1 MTEKFRTESDSM
13 GEFQVPIDAKFGAS
27 TARATDNF
35 PISNLRFSRVFIRSL
50 GEIKK
55 ACAVVNEKNNL
66 IDSKFSKAIVDSAQ
80 EVIDGKHDKD
90 FVVDI
95 FQTGSGTSTNM
106 NINEVIATLAS
117 EKIDTEV
124 HPNDHVNMSQSSNDV
139 IPTATNLASLLSIK
153 EDGGLLTYLNNMN
166 ETFNS
171 KAKDWAEVYKN
182 GRTHLMDATPVTLW
196 QEFEGYANLIESRIR
211 DIENSLQG
219 VSELPIGGTAVGS
232 GINAPNGFG
241 SDVAGELQKALN
253 INFQE
258 ADNHFSRQGSRDE
271 IVQLSGTLKTLA
283 SSLFKISNDI
293 RWMGSGPI
301 SGLNELKIPALQPGS
316 SIMPG
321 KVNPVIPEMM
331 MQVCAQVIG
340 NDVAVTFSG
349 TNGNFELNTMLPV
362 MAHNVLESIELLTNA
377 IKVFNEK
384 LLIGLEPN
392 TEKME
397 SNTQKNPILVTAL
410 VPKLGYDTA
419 AEIAKES
426 MSTNKTIKEVLLERE
441 LLSESEIDDL
451 LNLKKLIWWKKILQS
466 LLIMQVIN

>member
-1 MTEKFRTESDSM
+1 MTEQFRTESDSM
-13 GEFQVPIDAKFGAS
+13 GEFQVPIGAKFGAS
-27 TARATDNF
+27 TARATENF
-35 PISNLRFSRVFIRSL
+35 PISALRFSRVFIRSL

-55 ACAVVNEKNNL
+55 ACAVVNKKNNL
-66 IDSKFSKAIVDSAQ
+66 LDDELANAIVDSAQ
-80 EVIDGKHDKD
+80 EIIDGKYDKD

-106 NINEVIATLAS
+106 NINEVIANLAS
-117 EKIDTEV
+117 EKINKDV

-153 EDGGLLTYLNNMN
+153 EDGGLLNYLSILN
-166 ETFNS
+166 ENLNS
-171 KAKDWAEVYKN
+171 KAKEWADVYKN
-182 GRTHLMDATPVTLW
+182 GRTHLMDATPVTLG
-196 QEFEGYANLIESRIR
+196 QEFDGYANLIQSRIK

-241 SDVAGELQKALN
+241 SDVADELQKALN

-258 ADNHFSRQGSRDE
+258 AKNHFSRQGSRDE

-340 NDVAVTFSG
+340 NDAAVTFSG

-362 MAHNVLESIELLTNA
+362 MAHNILESIELLTNG

-392 TEKME
+392 IEKME

-419 AEIAKES
+419 AQIAKES
-426 MSTNKTIKEVLLERE
+426 ISTNKTIKEVLLEKE

-451 LNLKKLIWWKKILQS
+451 LNLKKLI
-466 LLIMQVIN
+466 

>member
-1 MTEKFRTESDSM
+1 MTEQFRTESDSM
-13 GEFQVPIDAKFGAS
+13 GEFQVPIGAKFGAS
-27 TARATDNF
+27 TARATENF
-35 PISNLRFSRVFIRSL
+35 PISALRFSRVFIRSL

-55 ACAVVNEKNNL
+55 ACAVVNKKNNL
-66 IDSKFSKAIVDSAQ
+66 LDDELAKAIVDSAQ
-80 EVIDGKHDKD
+80 EIIDGKYDKD

-106 NINEVIATLAS
+106 NINEVIANLAS
-117 EKIDTEV
+117 EKINKEV

-153 EDGGLLTYLNNMN
+153 EDGGLLNYLSILN
-166 ETFNS
+166 ENLNS
-171 KAKDWAEVYKN
+171 KAKEWADVYKN
-182 GRTHLMDATPVTLW
+182 GRTHLMDATPVTLG
-196 QEFEGYANLIESRIR
+196 QEFDGYANLIQSRIK

-241 SDVAGELQKALN
+241 SDVADVLQKALN

-258 ADNHFSRQGSRDE
+258 AKNHFSRQGSRDE

-340 NDVAVTFSG
+340 NDAAVTFSG

-362 MAHNVLESIELLTNA
+362 MAHNILESIELLTNG

-392 TEKME
+392 IEKME

-419 AEIAKES
+419 AQIAKES
-426 MSTNKTIKEVLLERE
+426 ISTNKTIKEVLLEKE

-451 LNLKKLIWWKKILQS
+451 LNLKKLI
-466 LLIMQVIN
+466 

>member
-1 MTEKFRTESDSM
+1 MTEQFRTESDSM
-13 GEFQVPIDAKFGAS
+13 GEFQVPIGAKFGAS
-27 TARATDNF
+27 TARATENF
-35 PISNLRFSRVFIRSL
+35 PISALRFSRVFIRSL

-55 ACAVVNEKNNL
+55 ACAVVNKKNNL
-66 IDSKFSKAIVDSAQ
+66 LDDELAKAIVDSSQ
-80 EVIDGKHDKD
+80 EIIDGKYDKD

-106 NINEVIATLAS
+106 NINEVIANLAS
-117 EKIDTEV
+117 EKINKDV

-153 EDGGLLTYLNNMN
+153 EDGGLLNYLSILN
-166 ETFNS
+166 ENLNS
-171 KAKDWAEVYKN
+171 KAKEWADVYKN
-182 GRTHLMDATPVTLW
+182 GRTHLMDATPVTLG
-196 QEFEGYANLIESRIR
+196 QEFDGYANLIQSRIK
-211 DIENSLQG
+211 DIENSLKG

-241 SDVAGELQKALN
+241 SDVADELQKALN

-258 ADNHFSRQGSRDE
+258 AKNHFSRQGSRDE

-340 NDVAVTFSG
+340 NDAAVTFSG

-362 MAHNVLESIELLTNA
+362 MAHNILESIELLTNG

-392 TEKME
+392 IEKME

-419 AEIAKES
+419 AQIAKES
-426 MSTNKTIKEVLLERE
+426 ISTNKTIKEVLLEKE

-451 LNLKKLIWWKKILQS
+451 LNLKKLI
-466 LLIMQVIN
+466 

>member
-66 IDSKFSKAIVDSAQ
+66 IDSKLSKAIVDSAQ

-106 NINEVIATLAS
+106 NINEVIANLAS

-182 GRTHLMDATPVTLW
+182 GRTHLMDATPVTLG

-211 DIENSLQG
+211 DIENSLQS

-451 LNLKKLIWWKKILQS
+451 LNLKKLI
-466 LLIMQVIN
+466 

>member
-66 IDSKFSKAIVDSAQ
+66 IDSKLSKAIVDSAQ

-182 GRTHLMDATPVTLW
+182 GRTHLMDATPVTLG

-241 SDVAGELQKALN
+241 SDVAGELQKVLN

-451 LNLKKLIWWKKILQS
+451 LNLKKLI
-466 LLIMQVIN
+466 